1 MKTNNLTEPD
11 KLIVC
16 IREALEK
23 ECRAR
28 ALDNDDDFEEVI
40 KVIKT
45 TLYKDLSIAPSVGVG
60 LGN

>member
-1 MKTNNLTEPD
+1 MTELD

-28 ALDNDDDFEEVI
+28 ALDNDNDFEEVI
-40 KVIKT
+40 KTISKALNKHIPV
-45 TLYKDLSIAPSVGVG
+45 AHHWV
-60 LGN
+60 